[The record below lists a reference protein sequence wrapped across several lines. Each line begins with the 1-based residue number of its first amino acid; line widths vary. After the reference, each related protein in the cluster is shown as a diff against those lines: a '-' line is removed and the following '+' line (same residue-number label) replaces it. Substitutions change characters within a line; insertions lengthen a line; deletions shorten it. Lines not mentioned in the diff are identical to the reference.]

1 MKIKEGGETSSL
13 LFSIAEIRVGIA
25 SHGAIELWIE
35 DKDGNESLSYLTL
48 DEAMQLAHEV
58 KMVLIDKINQI

>member
-1 MKIKEGGETSSL
+1 MKIKEGGKTSSL
-13 LFSIAEIRVGIA
+13 LFQIAEIRVGIA

-58 KMVLIDKINQI
+58 KMVLKDRINQI

>member
-1 MKIKEGGETSSL
+1 MKIKDGGKTCNLQSQITEV
-13 LFSIAEIRVGIA
+13 RVGIA
-25 SHGAIELWIE
+25 CHGAIELWIE

-58 KMVLIDKINQI
+58 KMVLKDRINQI

>member
-1 MKIKEGGETSSL
+1 MKIKDGGKTCNLQSRITEV
-13 LFSIAEIRVGIA
+13 RVGIA
-25 SHGAIELWIE
+25 CHGAIELWIE

-58 KMVLIDKINQI
+58 KMVLKDRINQI

>member
-1 MKIKEGGETSSL
+1 MQSRITEV
-13 LFSIAEIRVGIA
+13 RVGIA
-25 SHGAIELWIE
+25 CHGAIELWIE

-58 KMVLIDKINQI
+58 KMVLKDRINQI

>member
-1 MKIKEGGETSSL
+1 MKIKDGGKTCNLQSQVD
-13 LFSIAEIRVGIA
+13 EIKVGIA
-25 SHGAIELWIE
+25 CYGAIELWIT

-58 KMVLIDKINQI
+58 KSVLKDRIDQI